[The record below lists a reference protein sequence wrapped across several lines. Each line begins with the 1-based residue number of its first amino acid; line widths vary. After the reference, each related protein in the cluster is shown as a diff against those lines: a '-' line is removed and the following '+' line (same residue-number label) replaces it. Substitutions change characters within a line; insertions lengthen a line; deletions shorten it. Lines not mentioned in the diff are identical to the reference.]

1 MLTQESGF
9 GQLPNLPFAI
19 GSTHRHV
26 QRQLPTESCFS
37 FSVRVSSPSA
47 DGPNTVTKP
56 VLQPSTYTQSG
67 IISCFTSVYL
77 LGKFVFS
84 SHYNF
89 CFQWYLMELA
99 FQHFFRA
106 STQVCTCLCLANK
119 SMYLAPVVKLVNSG
133 FVLLSKPCCQQTGKC
148 SENRHKLYTRTIKGH
163 LKNNLHINCFK
174 SNIKE

>member
-133 FVLLSKPCCQQTGKC
+133 FVLLSKPVANKQESAPKTATNYIR
-148 SENRHKLYTRTIKGH
+148 EPLKG
-163 LKNNLHINCFK
+163 I
-174 SNIKE
+174 